1 MATEIIQLPNGQ
13 NGNQGGS
20 ILPVVGNGG
29 GGLLGNNGQTSLMD
43 LFGFAIVASIFP
55 NIFGNGYGYGNRGGN
70 TCGGCGCGNVD
81 SALAL
86 QAVTAQ
92 GDASRAAIEN
102 LAASMGQNY
111 NTILPAVQGV
121 QNTLAALANANGM
134 GFLQVI
140 NALQMGNST
149 LAAQLSQC
157 CCDNRL
163 LTTQQG
169 YEGRIQT
176 IEQTNQL
183 NGTITTSG
191 QRQVDAISAQGQR
204 QIDAIADLK
213 TTMISE
219 FCAARERDM
228 QAIIDKQADE
238 ITQLRTKDNISA
250 QTNQI
255 LGYVNQVLAPIQA
268 GLKEIQD
275 KMPNT
280 VPVQY
285 PNLQVVNATPYVN
298 GGYYGQTPFYGGF

>member
-1 MATEIIQLPNGQ
+1 MATEIIQLPTGQ
-13 NGNQGGS
+13 NGNQNGGLNV
-20 ILPVVGNGG
+20 LPVSNSG
-29 GGLLGNNGQTSLMD
+29 GGLFGNGQTNMAD
-43 LFGFAIVASIFP
+43 LFGFAIIASMFP
-55 NIFGNGYGYGNRGGN
+55 NLFGYGNGYGNRGDN
-70 TCGGCGCGNVD
+70 GGCPCPSVD
-81 SALAL
+81 GQLAL
-86 QAVTAQ
+86 QAVAAQ
-92 GDASRAAIEN
+92 GDASRTAIQN

-111 NTILPAVQGV
+111 STILPAVQAV
-121 QNTLAALANANGM
+121 QAAISQLASANGM

-149 LAAQLSQC
+149 LAGQLQQC

-169 YEGRIQT
+169 YETRIQT
-176 IEQTNQL
+176 IDQTNQL
-183 NGTITTSG
+183 NGTINANG
-191 QRQVDAISAQGQR
+191 QRQV
-204 QIDAIADLK
+204 DAIADLK
-213 TTMISE
+213 TTMIKE
-219 FCAARERDM
+219 FCDARERDM
-228 QAIIDKQADE
+228 QAIINKQADE
-238 ITQLRTKDNISA
+238 ISQLRTKDNIAA

>member
-1 MATEIIQLPNGQ
+1 MPEIIQLPQ
-13 NGNQGGS
+13 NGGNQNGGTTL
-20 ILPVVGNGG
+20 LPVSNGG
-29 GGLLGNNGQTSLMD
+29 GLFGNNGQTSLTD
-43 LFGFAIVASIFP
+43 ILGFAVIASIFP
-55 NIFGNGYGYGNRGGN
+55 NIFGNGYGNRGNCGG
-70 TCGGCGCGNVD
+70 GGCGCPAVD
-81 SALAL
+81 TQLAL

-111 NTILPAVQGV
+111 ATVLPAVQGV
-121 QNTLAALANANGM
+121 QTALSQLANANGM
-134 GFLQVI
+134 GFLNVI
-140 NALQMGNST
+140 NALQQGDCNLSSQ
-149 LAAQLSQC
+149 LAQC

-176 IEQTNQL
+176 IDQTNAL
-183 NGTITTSG
+183 NTS
-191 QRQVDAISAQGQR
+191 INAQGQR
-204 QIDAIADLK
+204 QVDAIADLK
-213 TTMISE
+213 TTMIKE
-219 FCAARERDM
+219 FCDARERDM

-238 ITQLRTKDNISA
+238 ISQLRTKDNIAA
-250 QTNQI
+250 QTAQI
-255 LGYVNQVLAPIQA
+255 LGYVNAQLAPIQNTV
-268 GLKEIQD
+268 KEIVD

>member
-1 MATEIIQLPNGQ
+1 MPTEIIQLPTGQ
-13 NGNQGGS
+13 NGNQNGGLNV
-20 ILPVVGNGG
+20 LPVSNSG
-29 GGLLGNNGQTSLMD
+29 GGLFGNGQTNLAD
-43 LFGFAIVASIFP
+43 LFGFAIIASMFP
-55 NIFGNGYGYGNRGGN
+55 NLFGGYGYGNRGGN
-70 TCGGCGCGNVD
+70 GNCPCPSVD
-81 SALAL
+81 GQLAL
-86 QAVTAQ
+86 QAVASE
-92 GDASRAAIEN
+92 GAASRAAVES

-111 NTILPAVQGV
+111 STILPAVQNV
-121 QNTLAALANANGM
+121 QATISQLASANGM

-140 NALQMGNST
+140 NALQQGNCN
-149 LAAQLSQC
+149 LASQLSQC

-169 YEGRIQT
+169 YETRIQT
-176 IEQTNQL
+176 IDQTDQL
-183 NGTITTSG
+183 NGTINANG
-191 QRQVDAISAQGQR
+191 QRQV
-204 QIDAIADLK
+204 DAIADLK
-213 TTMISE
+213 TTMIKE
-219 FCAARERDM
+219 FCDARERDM
-228 QAIIDKQADE
+228 QALINQQADE
-238 ITQLRTKDNISA
+238 ISQLRTKDNIAA

>member
-1 MATEIIQLPNGQ
+1 MATEIIQLPSGS
-13 NGNQGGS
+13 NGNQGGAMNV
-20 ILPVVGNGG
+20 LPFGGNGG
-29 GGLLGNNGQTSLMD
+29 LFGNNGQTSLMD

-55 NIFGNGYGYGNRGGN
+55 NIFGNGYGRGGN
-70 TCGGCGCGNVD
+70 CGNGGCGCGSVD

-86 QAVTAQ
+86 QAVTAE
-92 GDASRAAIEN
+92 GAASRAAVQN
-102 LAASMGQNY
+102 LATSMGQNY
-111 NTILPAVQGV
+111 ATILPAVQGV
-121 QNTLAALANANGM
+121 QNTLSALANANGM

-140 NALQMGNST
+140 NALQQGDCN
-149 LAAQLSQC
+149 LASQLSQC

-169 YEGRIQT
+169 YDNRIQT

-183 NGTITTSG
+183 NSTIT
-191 QRQVDAISAQGQR
+191 AQGQR
-204 QIDAIADLK
+204 QVDAIADLK

-228 QAIIDKQADE
+228 QAIINKQADE
-238 ITQLRTKDNISA
+238 LTQCRTREAIGA
-250 QTNQI
+250 QTTQI
-255 LGYVNQVLAPIQA
+255 LGYVGQVLAPIQA
-268 GLKEIQD
+268 AVKEIQD

>member
-1 MATEIIQLPNGQ
+1 MPTEIIQLPSGQ
-13 NGNQGGS
+13 NGNQGGTS
-20 ILPVVGNGG
+20 ILPVSGNGG
-29 GGLLGNNGQTSLMD
+29 LFGNNGQTSLMD

-55 NIFGNGYGYGNRGGN
+55 NIFGNGYGGRAGNGN
-70 TCGGCGCGNVD
+70 CPNVD

-92 GDASRAAIEN
+92 GESSRAAIQN

-111 NTILPAVQGV
+111 ATILPAVQAV
-121 QNTLAALANANGM
+121 QSTLAGIANQNGM

-140 NALQMGNST
+140 NALQQGNSN

-157 CCDNRL
+157 CCENRL

-176 IEQTNQL
+176 IDQTNALQGAI
-183 NGTITTSG
+183 NANG
-191 QRQVDAISAQGQR
+191 QRQV
-204 QIDAIADLK
+204 DAIADLK
-213 TTMISE
+213 TTMIKE
-219 FCAARERDM
+219 FCDARERDM
-228 QAIIDKQADE
+228 QAIINKQADE
-238 ITQLRTKDNISA
+238 ISQLRTKDNISQ

-268 GLKEIQD
+268 SVKEIQD

-298 GGYYGQTPFYGGF
+298 GGYYGQQPFFGGF

>member
-1 MATEIIQLPNGQ
+1 MPTEIIQLPSGQ
-13 NGNQGGS
+13 NGNQGGMNV
-20 ILPVVGNGG
+20 LPVNGNGG
-29 GGLLGNNGQTSLMD
+29 LFGNNGQTSLMD

-55 NIFGNGYGYGNRGGN
+55 NIFGNGYGNRGGN
-70 TCGGCGCGNVD
+70 CNCPNVD

-92 GDASRAAIEN
+92 GEASRSAIQN
-102 LAASMGQNY
+102 LATSMGQNY
-111 NTILPAVQGV
+111 ATILPAVQAV
-121 QNTLAALANANGM
+121 QATLAGIANQNGM

-140 NALQMGNST
+140 NALQQGNCN

-176 IEQTNQL
+176 IDQTNVLQ
-183 NGTITTSG
+183 GTINANG
-191 QRQVDAISAQGQR
+191 QRQV
-204 QIDAIADLK
+204 DAIADLK
-213 TTMISE
+213 TTMIKE
-219 FCAARERDM
+219 FCDARERDM
-228 QAIIDKQADE
+228 QALIDKQADE
-238 ITQLRTKDNISA
+238 ISQLRTKDNISQ

-268 GLKEIQD
+268 SVKEIQD